1 MNNIWF
7 YDRFGVPQIILNNQ
21 GRFVDRH
28 GHNLGYIK
36 DGQIIYNYAGK
47 HCGWIENYVIR
58 DLYGQV
64 VAFSNYS
71 NDFPSPI
78 FPIPQLPPLPALPQ
92 LPPLPA
98 LPQLPYLKPLKT
110 FGWSPVTPVG
120 LFK

>member
-1 MNNIWF
+1 MNNTWF
-7 YDRFGVPQIILNNQ
+7 YDRFGVPQIILDNQ

-36 DGQIIYNYAGK
+36 DGQIIYNYAGR

-110 FGWSPVTPVG
+110 FGWSPLTPVG